1 MNKIE
6 SSDIES
12 TRSTCEKGTDE
23 YLAVLEEVK
32 DQYQQYIEVS
42 GLYELNRL
50 LEKKDEEFLS
60 PTPENPLTT
69 NKIKMK

>member
-1 MNKIE
+1 MKKIE
-6 SSDIES
+6 TSDFES
-12 TRSTCEKGTDE
+12 TRNTREKGTDE

-50 LEKKDEEFLS
+50 LEHKDEEFLS

-69 NKIKMK
+69 NKIKVK